1 MKKVLFIFQSLL
13 AAFAYF
19 CFWITGNF
27 YANEFQWSDH
37 DVSFLKIIV
46 KIGIVGAVAILGSIA
61 LHFIRLKKY
70 GFLSKR
76 PMLSGIL
83 FLLMMLVP
91 VAWFG
96 WILRGV
102 FWEPLM
108 NCFPMA
114 VDTSELEH
122 LAEHSIAAGILLI
135 IQVGYFLLYY
145 FTEKKSIATSKQFS

>member
-1 MKKVLFIFQSLL
+1 MMS
-13 AAFAYF
+13 
-19 CFWITGNF
+19 
-27 YANEFQWSDH
+27 
-37 DVSFLKIIV
+37 
-46 KIGIVGAVAILGSIA
+46 IVGSVAILGSIA

-70 GFLSKR
+70 GFLSKK

-108 NCFPMA
+108 DCFPM
-114 VDTSELEH
+114 VVLDTDLMY
-122 LAEHSIAAGILLI
+122 LAEQSIAAGILLI

-145 FTEKKSIATSKQFS
+145 FTEKKSIASSEQLS